1 MDTDIVSGSA
11 VLAPADRWKR
21 LRHTLLHGVFP
32 LICITTMKRGTP
44 MDHGT
49 LAEDVARLKKSFRTL
64 STSPAAMRNNLLL
77 CIAQGLEAD
86 KASLFEANRADMA
99 SAQAAGEK
107 TPLLK
112 RLKFDEDKLSGVC
125 EGLRQISR
133 LDDPINAVLQ
143 RRLLDDGFLL
153 EQVTFPIGVIGMIFE
168 SRPDALVQII
178 SLCLK
183 SGNGIILKGGKE
195 AVRTN
200 RALVA
205 SIRRSCEGSPLG
217 SDWLILLESHEDVN
231 TMLSMDKDIDLL
243 IPRGSNAFVRYVMDH
258 TKIPVLGHADG
269 ICAMYID
276 KAADLDMAVKC
287 AVDSKIQ
294 YPAACNALETLLV
307 HADIAQA
314 LLPRLSEAMSANGV
328 TLKGD
333 DRTRRYIACEAATE
347 EDFHTEFLALTLAV
361 KVVDSYD
368 DAVEHIAAHSS
379 HHTDCVITED
389 VHTAR
394 RFLRDVDSADV
405 FWNCS
410 TRFSDGFRFGLGA
423 EVGIS
428 TGKIHA
434 RGPVGLAGLMSSK
447 WLLRGH
453 GETVAEYSGSDAK
466 KYLHEELPTDGVS
479 LAGAF
484 EE

>member
-1 MDTDIVSGSA
+1 MEHSTLVDDIV
-11 VLAPADRWKR
+11 
-21 LRHTLLHGVFP
+21 
-32 LICITTMKRGTP
+32 
-44 MDHGT
+44 
-49 LAEDVARLKKSFRTL
+49 RLKKAFRIL
-64 STSPAAMRNNLLL
+64 STSSSTVRNELLL
-77 CIAQGLEAD
+77 RIANGLETD
-86 KASLFEANRADMA
+86 QKLLFDANKDDMEAAE
-99 SAQAAGEK
+99 AAGEK

-112 RLKFDEDKLSGVC
+112 RLKFNDDKLSAVC
-125 EGLRQISR
+125 EGIRQVSR
-133 LDDPINAVLQ
+133 LADPINEVKQ

-168 SRPDALVQII
+168 ARPDALVQIV

-195 AVRTN
+195 AVLTN

-205 SIRRSCEGSPLG
+205 SIRKSCEGSPLG
-217 SDWLILLESHEDVN
+217 SDWLILLESHDDVDE
-231 TMLSMDKDIDLL
+231 MLKMDKDIDLL

-258 TKIPVLGHADG
+258 TKIPVMGHADG
-269 ICAMYID
+269 ICAMYVD
-276 KAADLDMAVKC
+276 QAADLDMAVKC

-307 HADIAQA
+307 HSAVAES
-314 LLPRLSEAMSANGV
+314 LLPRLAVAMAKNGV
-328 TLKGD
+328 TLKGNP
-333 DRTRRYIACEAATE
+333 RVRKYIDCEAATE
-347 EDFHTEFLALTLAV
+347 EDFHTEFLSLTLAV
-361 KVVDSYD
+361 KVVDSYEE
-368 DAVEHIAAHSS
+368 AVEHIAEHGS
-379 HHTDCVITED
+379 HHTDCIITED
-389 VHTAR
+389 EHTAR

-453 GETVAEYSGSDAK
+453 GQTVAEYAGADAK
-466 KYLHEELPTDGVS
+466 KFLHDDLSLEGAS
-479 LAGAF
+479 LAGSF

>member
-1 MDTDIVSGSA
+1 MGQGTLVEDIV
-11 VLAPADRWKR
+11 
-21 LRHTLLHGVFP
+21 
-32 LICITTMKRGTP
+32 
-44 MDHGT
+44 
-49 LAEDVARLKKSFRTL
+49 RLKKSFRVL
-64 STSPAAMRNNLLL
+64 STSPAVVRNDLLL
-77 CIAQGLEAD
+77 RIAQGLEAD
-86 KASLFEANRADMA
+86 RALLFDANRQDMQA
-99 SAQAAGEK
+99 SEKAGEK
-107 TPLLK
+107 APLLK
-112 RLKFDEDKLSGVC
+112 RLKFDEDKLAGVC
-125 EGLRQISR
+125 EGVRQVSR
-133 LDDPINAVLQ
+133 LADPINAVTQ

-168 SRPDALVQII
+168 ARPDALVQIV

-205 SIRRSCEGSPLG
+205 SIRKSCEGTSLG
-217 SDWLILLESHEDVN
+217 SDWLILLESHDDVN
-231 TMLSMDKDIDLL
+231 EMLTMDRDIDLL

-269 ICAMYID
+269 ICAMYVD
-276 KAADLDMAVKC
+276 QAADLDMAVRC

-294 YPAACNALETLLV
+294 YPAACNALETLLI
-307 HADIAQA
+307 HASVAEA
-314 LLPRLSEAMSANGV
+314 LLAKLAAAMAEKGV
-328 TLKGD
+328 HLKGD
-333 DRTRRYIACEAATE
+333 GRVRRYIACEAATE
-347 EDFHTEFLALTLAV
+347 EDFHTEFLALTLVV
-361 KVVDSYD
+361 KVVDSYEE
-368 DAVEHIAAHSS
+368 AVGHIASHGS
-379 HHTDCVITED
+379 HHTDCIITED
-389 VHTAR
+389 SRTAR

-434 RGPVGLAGLMSSK
+434 RGPVGLAGLMSCK

-453 GETVAEYSGSDAK
+453 GETVAEYAGSDAK

-479 LAGAF
+479 LAGSF

>member
-1 MDTDIVSGSA
+1 ME
-11 VLAPADRWKR
+11 
-21 LRHTLLHGVFP
+21 
-32 LICITTMKRGTP
+32 
-44 MDHGT
+44 HGT
-49 LAEDVARLKKSFRTL
+49 LVEDIARLKTSFRTL
-64 STSPAAMRNNLLL
+64 STSPAAVRNELLL
-77 CIAQGLEAD
+77 RIAQGLEHD
-86 KASLFEANRADMA
+86 KAVLFEANQADMRA
-99 SAQAAGEK
+99 AQEAGEK

-112 RLKFDEDKLSGVC
+112 RLKFDEDKLAGVC
-125 EGLRQISR
+125 EGIRQVSQ
-133 LDDPINAVLQ
+133 LSDPINAVTQ
-143 RRLLDDGFLL
+143 RRLLDNGFLL

-168 SRPDALVQII
+168 ARPDALVQIV

-195 AVRTN
+195 AVLTN

-205 SIRRSCEGSPLG
+205 SIRTSCEGSPLG

-231 TMLSMDKDIDLL
+231 AILAMDKDIDLL
-243 IPRGSNAFVRYVMDH
+243 IPRGSNAFVRYVMEH

-269 ICAMYID
+269 ICAMYVD

-307 HADIAQA
+307 HADVAQA
-314 LLPRLSEAMSANGV
+314 LLPKLAQAMAENDV
-328 TLKGD
+328 VLKGD
-333 DRTRRYIACEAATE
+333 ERVRGYIDCEVATE
-347 EDFHTEFLALTLAV
+347 DDFHTEFLSLTLAV
-361 KVVDSYD
+361 KIVDSYGE
-368 DAVEHIAAHSS
+368 AVEHIAAHGS
-379 HHTDCVITED
+379 HHTDCIITED
-389 VHTAR
+389 VHAAQ

-453 GETVAEYSGSDAK
+453 GETVAEYSGPHAK
-466 KYLHEELPTDGVS
+466 KYLHEELSTGGIS